1 MTRRDLAR
9 FLGCGMLASGSQ
21 LAHGQDLG
29 RLLEQ
34 AARDSLRQ
42 TFSPQGVERML
53 TPPSRGEMVT
63 VKTADGWTLVAHRF
77 RPPGGIRPGT
87 LPVILCHGLTYSAHF
102 WDIEPSVSLAE
113 YLSQQGHDVWALDL
127 RGSGQSQKWVFR
139 MDRAP
144 DALVGGAIR
153 RATRGQLAPT
163 GFSTVDPRFANWS
176 LDDHINYDLHAF
188 VWLVKQKSGMPEVA
202 WVGHSMGGI
211 IALCHLAKYRN
222 PGIARLAVIGSQVTM
237 RDAQLVLPFF
247 EEMLRARQRQ
257 LVGTLQAEE
266 LVAMTQSS
274 VNNLFFN
281 VNHVSSK
288 VYSELSMERVDLP
301 SIGLLRQ
308 YLTLATEGE
317 LHDDTRRF
325 NYARAL
331 GNVQV
336 PLLVACGALDRFA
349 PPDVQSYIHERV
361 GSAEKTLMVFGRRL
375 GFAADSGHDDAL
387 VGLTSRQQVY
397 PLLEAWLRNE
407 ELNRGA

>member
-9 FLGCGMLASGSQ
+9 MLGFGLLASGPS
-21 LAHGQDLG
+21 LARGQDFG

-34 AARDSLRQ
+34 VARDSLRD
-42 TFSPQGVERML
+42 TFSLQGVERML
-53 TPPSRGEMVT
+53 TPPSKGEMVT
-63 VKTADGWTLVAHRF
+63 VRTADGWNLVAHRY
-77 RPPGGIRPGT
+77 RPPQGPRPGT
-87 LPVILCHGLTYSAHF
+87 LPVILCHGLMYSAQF

-113 YLSQQGHDVWALDL
+113 YLRQAGHDVWAVDL
-127 RGSGQSQKWVFR
+127 RGCGQSQKWVFR

-163 GFSTVDPRFANWS
+163 GFATVDPKYANWS
-176 LDDHINYDLHAF
+176 LDDHVNYDLHALT
-188 VWLVKQKSGMPEVA
+188 WLVKRQTGMPEVA
-202 WVGHSMGGI
+202 WIGHSMGGI

-222 PGIARLAVIGSQVTM
+222 PGIARLATIGSQVTM
-237 RDAQLVLPFF
+237 NDAQLVLPFL

-257 LVGTLQAEE
+257 LVGTLRPEE

-288 VYSELSMERVDLP
+288 VYSELAVERTDIP
-301 SIGLLRQ
+301 SIGLMKQ
-308 YLTLATEGE
+308 YLTLSTEGE
-317 LHDDTRRF
+317 LYDDSRRF

-336 PLLVACGALDRFA
+336 PLLVACGSLDRFA
-349 PPDVQSYIHERV
+349 PPAVQSYIHERA
-361 GSAEKTLMVFGRRL
+361 GSTDKSFLVFGRRQ

-397 PLLEAWLRNE
+397 PLLEAWLRGE
-407 ELNRGA
+407 KIA